1 VIDAQ
6 AILEDGY
13 DSIVTT
19 IEQIA
24 TQYTSPVHWW
34 ESART
39 QDLAP
44 AWPHIP
50 LSRRTQA
57 RDVAFEKMAP
67 LRGPEGA
74 LTRVIRVGYTTAS
87 AG

>member
-19 IEQIA
+19 IEQVA
-24 TQYTSPVHWW
+24 ARYASPARWW
-34 ESART
+34 EESWT
-39 QDLAP
+39 QDLAL

-57 RDVAFEKMAP
+57 RDVAFEKMTP